1 MTDDLRFGV
10 VGVAG
15 MGGTHADALEQTD
28 GASLVAGADLD
39 EAAADEFADE
49 YGVAAYTDTVEMVR
63 DADLDAACIC
73 TPNGTHA
80 DVVEDVAAEGVDI
93 LCEKPLDV
101 TPERVAR
108 VIEACEDAGVT
119 LGVCLQRRTLGGPR
133 LARDAVAD
141 GTLGDLTLA
150 DVQVKWHRTSDYYD
164 VGWRGTADLDGGV
177 LLTQALHGIDL
188 LQWAAGGVE
197 RVTATVETMHHE
209 GIEVPDTAAATL
221 EFENG
226 AYGQISASTAVY
238 PQYPITLQVHGT
250 EGSVRWHEDELDEF
264 TVEGRDDAALPD
276 PEPFELGRG
285 HLGIVRDFVEALQEG
300 REPMVSGADARDV
313 HDLVFAIAQA
323 AETDEWVALP
333 DR

>member
-10 VGVAG
+10 VGLAG
-15 MGGTHADALEQTD
+15 MGGTHADALAATE
-28 GASLVAGADLD
+28 GATLVAGADLD
-39 EAAADEFADE
+39 DDVAADFADE
-49 YGVAAYTDTVEMVR
+49 RGVEGYTDHVEMVR
-63 DADLDAACIC
+63 DADCDAVCVC

-80 DVVEDVAAEGVDI
+80 EIVEDLAAEGVEV

-101 TPERVAR
+101 TPERVDR
-108 VIEACEDAGVT
+108 VVEACADAGVT
-119 LGVCLQRRTLGGPR
+119 LGVCLQRRTFGGPR

-141 GTLGDLTLA
+141 GTLGELTLA

-188 LQWAAGGVE
+188 LQWIAGGVE
-197 RVTATVETMHHE
+197 RVAATVETMHHD
-209 GIEVPDTAAATL
+209 GIEVPDTAAATV

-226 AYGQISASTAVY
+226 AYGQISASTAIY
-238 PQYPITLQVHGT
+238 PQYPITVQVHGT

-264 TVEGRDDAALPD
+264 AVQGREAADLPD
-276 PEPFELGRG
+276 PDPFELGRG
-285 HLGIVRDFVEALQEG
+285 HLGIVRDFVDAVRADRDPL
-300 REPMVSGADARDV
+300 VSGVDARAV
-313 HDLVFAIAQA
+313 HDLVFAIAEA
-323 AETDEWVALP
+323 AETDGWVGLP